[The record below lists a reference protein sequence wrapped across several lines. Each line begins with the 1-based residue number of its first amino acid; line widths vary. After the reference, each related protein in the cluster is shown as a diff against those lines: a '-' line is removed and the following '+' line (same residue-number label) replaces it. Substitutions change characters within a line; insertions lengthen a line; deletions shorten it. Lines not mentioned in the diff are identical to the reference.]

1 MTYNHPISKRLGAL
15 LLVRIERPSRECVC
29 PLRCGTERAK
39 RWTMHDTQKITHS
52 NCERNLAPCWF
63 ALQTRSRHEKIVRH
77 ELMVRKIEQFLPTVT
92 RLSQWKDRKK
102 EIEFPLFPG
111 YCFARFSL
119 DDRLAVLQSPGVV
132 HIVGALRPE
141 PIPDFEI
148 ESLRIVMN
156 NSTRYE
162 LHPYLKEG
170 CLVEVSKGLL
180 QGVKGIFLRHVKPY
194 RLVLSINLIQ
204 QAVSVEVDASSVVP
218 VPMGSSARWNTARD
232 ERRPSL
238 SACRSSNDIP

>member
-1 MTYNHPISKRLGAL
+1 MQ
-15 LLVRIERPSRECVC
+15 E
-29 PLRCGTERAK
+29 
-39 RWTMHDTQKITHS
+39 ITTS
-52 NCERNLAPCWF
+52 NCERNPGHYWF

-77 ELMVRKIEQFLPTVT
+77 ELAIRNIEQFLPTVK

-132 HIVGALRPE
+132 HIVGAIRPE
-141 PIPDFEI
+141 PIPDLEI

-156 NSTRYE
+156 NRTRYQ
-162 LHPYLKEG
+162 LYPYSLKEG
-170 CLVEVSKGLL
+170 CLVEVTKGPM
-180 QGVKGIFLRHVKPY
+180 QGVKGVFVRHARPY

-204 QAVSVEVDASSVVP
+204 QAVAVEVDASSVVP
-218 VPMGSSARWNTARD
+218 ASM
-232 ERRPSL
+232 
-238 SACRSSNDIP
+238 